1 MGKRCVRLTMRVGEC
16 EVRGVLHEVFHV
28 LGLVKNLF
36 LISKKNSRSKI
47 MLEKFLHKY

>member
-1 MGKRCVRLTMRVGEC
+1 MGEC

-36 LISKKNSRSKI
+36 SVSKTISQGLKI
-47 MLEKFLHKY
+47 EF

>member
-1 MGKRCVRLTMRVGEC
+1 MGKGCVCLIMRVGEC

-36 LISKKNSRSKI
+36 PVSKKNATSKI
-47 MLEKFLHKY
+47 MLEKFLQK

>member
-1 MGKRCVRLTMRVGEC
+1 MKMGEC

-36 LISKKNSRSKI
+36 SVSKTISQGLKI
-47 MLEKFLHKY
+47 EF